1 MKKVKFLLFS
11 LLLIFVY
18 SDRVLAVCEDE
29 ELNSWA
35 EEAYIEPVEDEDMDI
50 YDESGKLLTTHEK
63 KYHYLLLVYPPRT
76 DSVYAMVK
84 DSVSNKEYR
93 LDQDKDFLTI
103 AVGSK
108 IHYEKKKYTITL
120 YGTENSACPNEKL
133 KTLTYEANPYN
144 KYMINPYCIKYPE
157 DEKCKFN
164 SDAGTMTEEE
174 FDAYVAKQLQIKE
187 TQNMSFIAKT
197 WFYIKKYW
205 FYAVIPVVLIS
216 IFYGITIFIE
226 KKKKVS

>member
-29 ELNSWA
+29 KLNDWA
-35 EEAYIEPVEDEDMDI
+35 ESAQIIAFEDQDMDM
-50 YDESGKLLTTHEK
+50 YNDGKLIGTHK
-63 KYHYLLLVYPPRT
+63 KSYHYLLSIYPPLEIVYAKVT
-76 DSVYAMVK
+76 DSLTKEEYIVE
-84 DSVSNKEYR
+84 SNS
-93 LDQDKDFLTI
+93 DFKTI
-103 AVGSK
+103 VIGSK
-108 IHYEKKKYTITL
+108 IHNTKKKYTITL
-120 YGTENSACPNEKL
+120 YGGKNSACPNEKL

-144 KYMINPYCIKYPE
+144 KYMTTEFCINNPD
-157 DEKCKFN
+157 DEKCLFD

-174 FDAYVAKQLQIKE
+174 FDAYVTKQLQKKE

-205 FYAVIPVVLIS
+205 FYVIIPIVLIS

-226 KKKKVS
+226 KKKRVN